1 LPRLSFKGAPLRG
14 PLVRVPLFP
23 PGEMTP
29 RFVWLYAVAL
39 VLGTAFLWWMT
50 FPEMP
55 KVAIGK
61 GMLAGAIATL
71 GVALFGWA
79 SGA

>member
-1 LPRLSFKGAPLRG
+1 
-14 PLVRVPLFP
+14 
-23 PGEMTP
+23 MTP

-39 VLGTAFLWWMT
+39 LLGIAFLWT
-50 FPEMP
+50 LSFPELP
-55 KVAIGK
+55 EVAIGK